1 MIVEGCPGL
10 HVTIAVQ
17 GADLPEHI
25 VSEEEEDAD
34 VGKRYVEAVPSAQ
47 FHVSIRFADDF
58 PYPSDDIE
66 ATVYLDG
73 QRVRGTCATHRDDG
87 QSTVIRYFRSFQ
99 DGQWTKRRFE
109 FAELQTSDE
118 TTRATQTDALQEL
131 GTVRVLCRRG
141 VKRASKA
148 PHKKKNEIRSRT
160 EVVHEKC
167 LKGRAISSRA
177 TLGEAIP
184 AKAPTGYRM
193 EWPYGDDPIATF
205 EFLYRSRRDLQAEGV
220 LPRSPS
226 PVPLEERDPESLT
239 REEAI
244 ALVRRNQ
251 ERESAQV
258 QVKQEYHSAKRSHQE
273 ALADDDADDPDLEVS
288 FASERSKRS
297 RPSGSSGVEIIDL
310 SED

>member
-10 HVTIAVQ
+10 CVTITVQ
-17 GADLPEHI
+17 GVDLPEYI
-25 VSEEEEDAD
+25 VDEEHEDAD
-34 VGKRYVEAVPSAQ
+34 TGKRYVEAVPDTQ
-47 FHVSIRFADDF
+47 FGVALYFSDDF
-58 PYPSDDIE
+58 PYPGDDVE

-73 QRVRGTCATHRDDG
+73 QRVRRACPQGHDG
-87 QSTVIRYFRSFQ
+87 RRIVIGYSRNFQ
-99 DGQWTKRRFE
+99 DGQWTKRQFE
-109 FAELQTSDE
+109 FADLQTSDC
-118 TTRATQTDALQEL
+118 TTSSTQPNDLQAL
-131 GTVRVLCRRG
+131 GTVRVVFKRG
-141 VKRASKA
+141 VKCATR
-148 PHKKKNEIRSRT
+148 PHHKITNEIRSRT
-160 EVVHEKC
+160 EVIPEKC

-184 AKAPTGYRM
+184 SRAANSYRM
-193 EWPYGDDPIATF
+193 QWPYGDEPIATF
-205 EFLYRSRRDLQAEGV
+205 EFLYRAHRDLQIEGV

-226 PVPLEERDPESLT
+226 PVPLEKRDPESLT

-251 ERESAQV
+251 ERGSAQV

-297 RPSGSSGVEIIDL
+297 RQSGSSGVEIIDL

>member
-1 MIVEGCPGL
+1 MRIEGCPGL

-17 GADLPEHI
+17 GIDLTEHI
-25 VSEEEEDAD
+25 VSEEEEDAET
-34 VGKRYVEAVPSAQ
+34 GKRYVQAMPGAQ
-47 FHVSIRFADDF
+47 FNVSIRFGDGF
-58 PYPSDDIE
+58 LYPSDDIE

-73 QRVRGTCATHRDDG
+73 QRVRGTCPAHRNNG
-87 QSTVIRYFRSFQ
+87 QSTVIGHYRSFQ
-99 DGQWTKRRFE
+99 DGQWTRQRFE

-141 VKRASKA
+141 VKLATKA
-148 PHKKKNEIRSRT
+148 PHKKKNKIRSKT

-251 ERESAQV
+251 ERGSAQV